1 MTTLL
6 STPLFFIKTLF
17 THLWLSISSIKFYEQ
32 IFNSYK
38 GYGIKYVLILS
49 LISSFICSIIFL
61 NHLDKV
67 REYLNNGIIS
77 TKVETIDHIIQQLPE
92 INYNGLKITIKEDTP
107 LFIYDLKKQKTLAL
121 DPNNKLMPA
130 DRNKLPIIL
139 NAQKI
144 IINLTDSEG
153 IKRNSFPID
162 YTQIFG
168 NESQILTQTVIK
180 LSLADIFNRAPSIF
194 IYLIFPITALLI
206 FINLILE
213 KIFIIL
219 MVYLITRVV
228 TVNTSLKTCIRVV
241 LFASGNFVLLQFTIL
256 LTLPALSTILWIMQ
270 TWANILMILGILK
283 SSGRI
288 RILSR

>member
-38 GYGIKYVLILS
+38 GYGIKYILILS

-67 REYLNNGIIS
+67 REYLNNGIVS
-77 TKVETIDHIIQQLPE
+77 KKVETIDHIIQQLPE
-92 INYNGLKITIKEDTP
+92 INYNGFKITTKEDTP
-107 LFIYDLKKQKTLAL
+107 LFIYGLGNKKTLAL

-153 IKRNSFPID
+153 IKHNSFPID

-194 IYLIFPITALLI
+194 IYLIFPITTLLI
-206 FINLILE
+206 FVNLMLE
-213 KIFIIL
+213 KFFIIL
-219 MVYLITRVV
+219 MVYLITRVI

>member
-6 STPLFFIKTLF
+6 LVPLAFIKTLF
-17 THLWLSISSIKFYEQ
+17 THLWLSVSSIKFYEQ

-38 GYGIKYVLILS
+38 GYGIKYALILS
-49 LISSFICSIIFL
+49 LISSFICTVLFL

-67 REYLNNGIIS
+67 REYLNNGIVS

-92 INYNGLKITIKEDTP
+92 IDYNGLKITTKEDTP
-107 LFIYDLKKQKTLAL
+107 LFIYGLKNQKILAL

-130 DRNKLPIIL
+130 DRNKLLIIL

-153 IKRNSFPID
+153 IKHNSFPID

-180 LSLADIFNRAPSIF
+180 SSLADIFNRAPSIF
-194 IYLIFPITALLI
+194 IYLIFPITTLLI
-206 FINLILE
+206 FVNLLLE

-219 MVYLITRVV
+219 MVYLITRVI
-228 TVNTSLKTCIRVV
+228 TTNTSLKTCIRVV

-256 LTLPALSTILWIMQ
+256 ITLPSFSTILWIMQ

-283 SSGRI
+283 ASGRI

>member
-6 STPLFFIKTLF
+6 LVPLSFIKTLF

-32 IFNSYK
+32 VFNSYK

-153 IKRNSFPID
+153 AKHNSFPID

-283 SSGRI
+283 VSGRI

>member
-92 INYNGLKITIKEDTP
+92 INYNGLKITTKEDTP
-107 LFIYDLKKQKTLAL
+107 LFIYGLGNKKTLAL